1 MTLLSHSVTEGTRRS
16 VSHPCGV
23 FVEMTHF
30 AFWSNQ
36 MYSDSVLP
44 GSKIMQASLL
54 YLNDMPSISLWTES
68 GPEPAAGHRSLLTL
82 SLFSTMPVPF
92 TIEQENSHQ
101 CSGSVCTRFNTY
113 RKTTCCTELVL
124 YSVPVTK
131 CQPVTGMAKNVS
143 AVCCLL
149 LGLCCPQY
157 CEQ

>member
-1 MTLLSHSVTEGTRRS
+1 MTLLSRSIAEGTRHS
-16 VSHPCGV
+16 VYHPCGM
-23 FVEMTHF
+23 FAEMTHF

-113 RKTTCCTELVL
+113 RKTTCSTELVL

-143 AVCCLL
+143 AVCR
-149 LGLCCPQY
+149 Y
-157 CEQ
+157 CWDSATLSTVNN